1 MKTLARNK
9 KTLYYALQK
18 EIKGVDDEYGNF
30 SGQYDI
36 EYYTPVETQ
45 MNISPARGEAIL
57 EQFGISEQYDKV
69 VVTDDMSCP
78 IAEDSVL
85 WLDTVPEIVNGETA
99 TPFDYL
105 VIRVAKSLNCIAIA
119 VKKV

>member
-9 KTLYYALQK
+9 KTLYYALQTG
-18 EIKGVDDEYGNF
+18 IDSVNDEYGNF

-36 EYYTPVETQ
+36 KYATPVETQ

-57 EQFGISEQYDKV
+57 EQFGIQEQYDKV
-69 VVTDDMSCP
+69 LITDDMDCP

-85 WLDTVPEIVNGETA
+85 WLNTVPTIVNGATN

-105 VIRVAKSLNCIAIA
+105 VIRVAKSLNNIAIA
-119 VKKV
+119 VRKV

>member
-36 EYYTPVETQ
+36 EYYAPVETQ

-69 VVTDDMSCP
+69 LVTDDMSCP